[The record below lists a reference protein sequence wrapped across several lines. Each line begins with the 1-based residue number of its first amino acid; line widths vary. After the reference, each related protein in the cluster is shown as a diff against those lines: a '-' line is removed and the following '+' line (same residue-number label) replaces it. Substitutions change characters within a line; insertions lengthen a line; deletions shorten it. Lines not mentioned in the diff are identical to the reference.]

1 MEKTF
6 KFNDN
11 IEFNINVQKVSSSL
25 PAGRNI
31 NCETFFVGIL
41 VIYVIVPKE
50 DAYTLILSSH
60 LRNISYRHN
69 YIFHPFS

>member
-1 MEKTF
+1 MQKNLNLEKTF

-11 IEFNINVQKVSSSL
+11 IEFNINVQKMSPSL

-41 VIYVIVPKE
+41 VIYVTVPKKNVYFDTIIPLE
-50 DAYTLILSSH
+50 KYIL
-60 LRNISYRHN
+60 
-69 YIFHPFS
+69 